1 MATTPTPYYSS
12 EFGAGNPVTP
22 LLPEE
27 RNDVVEGQGHAKTRS
42 CAYPLLDTWVDE
54 IMIFTPTSPKGHQ
67 KSILC
72 QILKANFTPLST
84 NSYHKYVLDHF
95 VEK

>member
-12 EFGAGNPVTP
+12 EFGARIPVTP

-42 CAYPLLDTWVDE
+42 CAYRL
-54 IMIFTPTSPKGHQ
+54 TSN
-67 KSILC
+67 SIHVLVS
-72 QILKANFTPLST
+72 I
-84 NSYHKYVLDHF
+84 YVGRYYCVSVL
-95 VEK
+95 